1 VSTAGAFG
9 SWTTKGA
16 LSMGWR
22 TKMVSEMKPGRQ
34 KLLGAIS
41 MWFFVLFLCHT
52 PVSAAVIRVKPVSAG
67 GNDNYTGQDWNH
79 AKATVQGA
87 ISAAAAGD
95 QIWVAAGTYEER
107 IHNRVVNDQAVNV
120 ALYGGFAGTEND
132 LSERNWNINSTIL
145 DGTGSGTVVTITGG
159 AGPETR
165 LDGFYITRGLG
176 GISIS
181 NSAPN
186 IENNTVKENTGPG
199 ITIVKYKIVQ
209 IEPPVVEHPTI
220 TANSIV
226 DNVSDNGAGIVVAGD
241 LLTNLI
247 PPPPSSP
254 VITRN
259 IIARN
264 TAAQNGGGIGCWG
277 HTAAVISDNYILA
290 NSATFYEPGWDG
302 DDPVGPWLVGGGGIF
317 ASKRDMGGTPVQY
330 AICAPLIINNVVAA
344 NGALLGGGI
353 CIVDYPLLSEPNNPP
368 PVVTNNTVVANNG
381 SGIYWGDTFPTVRNN
396 LVAFN
401 TWGLQQDQSS
411 SPTLGYNNVYGNM
424 VQGGKSDYQGIA
436 DQTGVNGNISA
447 DPEMANY
454 RVGDFHLQPG
464 SACIDAGL
472 LDAVEIGWTDVD
484 GQNRVIGGGVD
495 IGADESDGTS
505 WNTPVP
511 IIHVRSAG
519 GDDTKDGLTWAAA
532 KSTVTGGIAEAA
544 KTGGEVWVAAGTYL
558 EHIAI
563 PAFVYLYGGFD
574 GTETDRDE
582 RDFAENITILDG
594 DGVPTV
600 VLSMNAGY
608 LVSTLD
614 GFTVQNGGVY
624 RGPVIPQVSWGV
636 EGRGGGVRSAVT
648 GLYISNNTI
657 RRNSFGNPFDNANR
671 RGHGAGIHGYLSH
684 SVIHGNMIEENEIL
698 NTFDGSGAGI
708 YFKLSM
714 PLIEENTITQNHA
727 RYGSA
732 IYCLSSIPKI
742 VENVIE
748 DNAMY
753 DSYPL
758 PLYFG
763 SVEGAITLDQGE
775 DFLIE
780 GNVIAGNKAAIG
792 AGINVKTNLA
802 GRIQNNL
809 ILNNTAYDPT
819 ASGGMGGGIYCLV
832 PTTAVENTYILNNTI
847 VGNTATYALFQPPLN
862 EEGGGIAI
870 SLPPPVPI
878 PETLPPGKLTLANN
892 IIAFNSS
899 GIFETL
905 TSPMI
910 APSLLNNDVFNSAGN
925 YLYLSA
931 GPTDLSEDPVFV
943 DRDGPDDD
951 PGTIDDNDYHLS
963 ANSPCIDSGT
973 GEGLNL
979 PATDFEGQ
987 VRVFDGDG
995 NGTAIVDIG
1004 ADELV
1009 LPVQG
1014 DFDGDGDVDLS
1025 DMLFILQLLSGQ
1037 GQCPNGC
1044 ETADVNGDGRVDMKE
1059 AICALQKVC
1068 GLR

>member
-1 VSTAGAFG
+1 
-9 SWTTKGA
+9 
-16 LSMGWR
+16 MGW
-22 TKMVSEMKPGRQ
+22 TAMMASEMKFRRPDLIATFSICC
-34 KLLGAIS
+34 LL
-41 MWFFVLFLCHT
+41 LFLCRG
-52 PVSAAVIRVKPVSAG
+52 PASAAVIRVKPLSAG
-67 GNDNYTGQDWNH
+67 GNDNHAGQDWNH

-87 ISAAAAGD
+87 VNSAAQGD
-95 QIWVAAGTYEER
+95 EIWVAAGTYEEH
-107 IHNRVVNDQAVNV
+107 IHNRIVSDQAVNV
-120 ALYGGFAGTEND
+120 ALYGGFSGTEND
-132 LSERNWNINSTIL
+132 LAQRDWNINLTIL
-145 DGTGSGTVVTITGG
+145 DGAGSGTVVTITSG

-165 LDGFYITRGLG
+165 VDGFYITRGTG

-186 IENNTVKENTGPG
+186 ISNNTIKENTGPG
-199 ITIVKYKIVQ
+199 ITIAKYQIVQ
-209 IEPPVVEHPTI
+209 IDPPIAAHPTI
-220 TANSIV
+220 ARNSIV
-226 DNVSDNGAGIVVAGD
+226 DNVSDNGAGIVVVGD
-241 LLTNLI
+241 LLTNLV

-254 VITRN
+254 VITSN

-277 HTAAVISDNYILA
+277 HTAATISNNYILA
-290 NSATFYEPGWDG
+290 NSATIYEPGWDG

-317 ASKRDMGGTPVQY
+317 ASKRDVGGTPVEY
-330 AICAPLIINNVVAA
+330 AVCAPLIINNVVAA

-353 CIVDYPLLSEPNNPP
+353 CIVDYPLLSGPNNPP

-424 VQGGKSDYQGIA
+424 VQGEESDYQGIA

-472 LDAVEIGWTDVD
+472 AGAVEIDWTDVD
-484 GQNRVIGGGVD
+484 DQNRVIGGGVD

-505 WNTPVP
+505 WSVPVP
-511 IIHVRSAG
+511 VVHVRPG
-519 GDDTKDGLTWAAA
+519 GDDSKDGLTWAAA

-544 KTGGEVWVAAGTYL
+544 KTGGEVWVAAGTYV

-582 RDFAENITILDG
+582 RDFAENITTLDG
-594 DGVPTV
+594 DGIPTV

-608 LVSTLD
+608 LVSALD

-624 RGPVIPQVSWGV
+624 RGPVNPDWTWGV
-636 EGRGGGVRSAVT
+636 EGRGGGIRSAVT

-657 RRNSFGNPFDNANR
+657 RQNSFGNPFDNAGR

-684 SVIHGNMIEENEIL
+684 SVIHGNTISENEIL

-708 YFKLSM
+708 YFKFSM
-714 PLIEENTITQNHA
+714 PLIEANTITQNHA

-732 IYCLSSIPKI
+732 IYCLFSIPKI
-742 VENVIE
+742 TGNVIQ

-763 SVEGAITLDQGE
+763 SVEGAITLDEGE

-780 GNVIAGNKAAIG
+780 GNMIAENTAGTG

-802 GRIQNNL
+802 GRIENNL
-809 ILNNTAYDPT
+809 ILNNKAYDPT
-819 ASGGMGGGIYCLV
+819 AFGGMGGGIYCLV
-832 PTTAVENTYILNNTI
+832 PTNAVENLYIINNTM
-847 VGNTATYALFQPPLN
+847 VGNTASYDPPLQF
-862 EEGGGIAI
+862 EQGGGIAI
-870 SLPPPVPI
+870 SLPVPLPPPQ
-878 PETLPPGKLTLANN
+878 TLPPGKLTIANN

-899 GIFETL
+899 GIFQTL
-905 TSPMI
+905 TDPMI

-931 GPTDLSEDPVFV
+931 GPTDLSENPVFV
-943 DRDGPDDD
+943 DRDGPDGD
-951 PGTIDDNDYHLS
+951 PATLEDNDYHLS

-973 GEGLNL
+973 TEGVNL

-987 VRVFDGDG
+987 VRLFDGDG
-995 NGTAIVDIG
+995 NGTPIVDIG
-1004 ADELV
+1004 ADEFV
-1009 LPVQG
+1009 VPVQG
-1014 DFDGDGDVDLS
+1014 DFDGDGDVDLA
-1025 DMLFILQLLSGQ
+1025 DALFILQLLTGQ

-1044 ETADVNGDGRVDMKE
+1044 ETADANGDGRVDIKE
-1059 AICALQKVC
+1059 GICALQKIC